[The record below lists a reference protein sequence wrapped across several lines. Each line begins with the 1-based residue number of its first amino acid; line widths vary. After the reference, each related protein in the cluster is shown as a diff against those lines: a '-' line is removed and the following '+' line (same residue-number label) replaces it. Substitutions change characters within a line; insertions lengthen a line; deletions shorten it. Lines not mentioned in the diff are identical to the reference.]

1 MLARNDG
8 RVVLVIPAKAGIQKV
23 WVGHFVSEQS
33 SEAIFTKKE
42 IASSPEFTLSP
53 VEGTSRN
60 DRTLHLLMKS
70 GSD

>member
-8 RVVLVIPAKAGIQKV
+8 RVVFVIPAKAGIQKV

-53 VEGTSRN
+53 VEGAPRN
-60 DRTLHLLMKS
+60 DKCFFFL
-70 GSD
+70 